1 MQRGEISTNEI
12 GTNTINP
19 QLGLFNLQQK
29 KKPYDVR
36 IKNFNP
42 NEPKIK
48 QNVKY
53 SAKQN
58 FRKYK
63 SNIEPNLRSKIM
75 IDEEDDMVNKIKKAF
90 GMETTSKRNFTQTET
105 NSLSSQGLGEI
116 NPRLADDD
124 SEVRRYEDIIDYIFT
139 QYNVYTQN
147 ERMTGQEAEEWVK
160 EEFKKNGLSKDD
172 VERIG
177 NKIAMKR
184 DRETQDQKEKRG
196 QKTAEEFVN
205 LLNEMQ
211 KTLPKKIQSP
221 NEEESL
227 ESDVFGDLTTE
238 DMDEVLAAPIQLF
251 KAPEEDVGGDVLVAE
266 EEGGEKGTEAEG
278 EGEIEEKDE
287 AEVEAEDLEEEPAS
301 PVSRGATTA
310 SQLTTEA
317 AREAALTA
325 TGAFRGT
332 PGRKPST
339 DPEKVAKRAE
349 KIDKEEKKIKDAALK
364 KALEDEEKA
373 KEAKRLRAKYSKS
386 AKE

>member
-90 GMETTSKRNFTQTET
+90 GIETTSKRNFTQTET

-172 VERIG
+172 VERIAA
-177 NKIAMKR
+177 KMQTKR
-184 DRETQDQKEKRG
+184 ERETEEQKEKRG
-196 QKTAEEFVN
+196 YKDAEEYLKV
-205 LLNEMQ
+205 LNEMQ
-211 KTLPKKIQSP
+211 KTIPRK
-221 NEEESL
+221 EEILKE
-227 ESDVFGDLTTE
+227 DVFGDLTTE

-266 EEGGEKGTEAEG
+266 EE
-278 EGEIEEKDE
+278 IEENDE